1 MVQSISKSHHPP
13 DLAPRDSAP
22 HMAASASRLLAGS
35 WCGLAPRAW
44 SAGVV
49 QEVFLQW
56 RGRGRRGRLQAGEWC
71 IGAGAGVVG
80 GWFTGARRRRGWVGE
95 GLGEL
100 GGEAMSTRCDALYS
114 RRMPYSR
121 NQGDANALLGPA
133 A

>member
-56 RGRGRRGRLQAGEWC
+56 RGRGRRGRLQAGEGCMGWRRRC
-71 IGAGAGVVG
+71 GGLVHRGSTAAGVGGSGVG
-80 GWFTGARRRRGWVGE
+80 RARWRSHV
-95 GLGEL
+95 
-100 GGEAMSTRCDALYS
+100 YS
-114 RRMPYSR
+114 M
-121 NQGDANALLGPA
+121 
-133 A
+133 